1 MHIQSG
7 GGNLGTGEFSWVFVK
22 NIFESFIPFWR
33 QCYAWVES
41 YIYTC
46 KLFYPIPR
54 PLVHHSTETKY
65 QSQRNPKHMSVDKNK
80 ASSTTVQPTYCP
92 SFKNRL
98 LWLVVICS
106 FPTPFPVGLIPT
118 MQGGLQ
124 AFPDD
129 WQLSFLKKWNKT
141 KHLLQNIKLI
151 NIYIYLAPTRFTGLF
166 LEMGENVISTHAQIE
181 PCPVQTQGPV
191 FTDCGERLAGKRL
204 LAPAVLQE
212 TSRREVGNVAS

>member
-1 MHIQSG
+1 MWILKPKAWWVNG
-7 GGNLGTGEFSWVFVK
+7 IILGTRCTFRVVVGGNLGTGEFSWVFVK

-118 MQGGLQ
+118 MQGGVQ

-129 WQLSFLKKWNKT
+129 WQLSFLKNET
-141 KHLLQNIKLI
+141 KQN
-151 NIYIYLAPTRFTGLF
+151 
-166 LEMGENVISTHAQIE
+166 
-181 PCPVQTQGPV
+181 
-191 FTDCGERLAGKRL
+191 
-204 LAPAVLQE
+204 
-212 TSRREVGNVAS
+212 TSFRTSS